1 MIYFDNAATSKPD
14 ADCLKRAL
22 EYLEND
28 FYNPSA
34 LYAEGYKI
42 QLALR
47 EARKNLLSLIAPCND
62 FDLIFTSCGTEA
74 DNHALF
80 SGIKRGNLVT
90 TLGEHSA
97 VFNAANELRQRG
109 ADVRFAALN
118 SDGSVNT
125 ESLLDL
131 VDENTSLVS
140 VIHVG
145 NETGAVND
153 IAALSAAVKKKNRSA
168 LFHSDGV
175 QAFGKIPYKLSKD
188 IDLYSVSAH
197 KIGGIKGVGAL
208 IRKKNLIIK
217 PYIYGGGQEGG
228 ARSGTENVFGITNF
242 GFAAEKKFA
251 AVDADFERISGMRS
265 LLWERLDKELFTIIS
280 PEKIISDGKIVASPY
295 ILTVGV
301 NGVRGETI
309 MHEADDA
316 ELIIGTGSACASNE
330 KKRFSRVILACG
342 VSESLADGI
351 LRISFSPQ
359 NTVEECEKAVEILNK
374 IVRRRKEIVD

>member
-14 ADCLKRAL
+14 AACLKRAL
-22 EYLEND
+22 EYLESD

-118 SDGSVNT
+118 SDGSVNA

-153 IAALSAAVKKKNRSA
+153 ISALSAAVKKKNRSA

-175 QAFGKIPYKLSKD
+175 QAFGKLPFSLPRTVD
-188 IDLYSVSAH
+188 MYSVSAH
-197 KIGGIKGVGAL
+197 KIGGVKGCGAL
-208 IRKKNLIIK
+208 FKRKNIAVKPIIF
-217 PYIYGGGQEGG
+217 GGGQENGL
-228 ARSGTENVFGITNF
+228 RSGTENVFGIKDF
-242 GFAAEKKFA
+242 EFAAMKRYSGLEANFSRMRRLNDLMWQSLDKSLFK
-251 AVDADFERISGMRS
+251 RISS
-265 LLWERLDKELFTIIS
+265 AEN
-280 PEKIISDGKIVASPY
+280 SPY
-295 ILTVGV
+295 ILTVAAEGL
-301 NGVRGETI
+301 RGETI
-309 MHEADDA
+309 MHEADDMG
-316 ELIIGTGSACASNE
+316 LVIGTGSACASND
-330 KKRFSRVILACG
+330 KKRYSRIILACG
-342 VSESLADGI
+342 MGETLADGV
-351 LRISFSPQ
+351 LRLSFSPE
-359 NTVEECEKAVEILNK
+359 NTEEEVLNGAKILNG
-374 IVRRRKEIVD
+374 VVANRKRIME